1 MIQLLMDGILD
12 CVFTSVP
19 LVRAGFECH
28 HFHTDNLVLAT
39 GYDNIL
45 HADGIRKEELT
56 IKYMMCNFALNDV
69 GEFIRNLF
77 PTHYQ
82 FKFEIDNSTKLIPYL
97 INTTGYSF
105 LPDKMIEQ
113 ELADKKLR
121 TIPLLDFET
130 PKINSYYIGSLRSKE
145 LWTKL
150 LHK

>member
-1 MIQLLMDGILD
+1 
-12 CVFTSVP
+12 
-19 LVRAGFECH
+19 
-28 HFHTDNLVLAT
+28 
-39 GYDNIL
+39 
-45 HADGIRKEELT
+45 
-56 IKYMMCNFALNDV
+56 MMCNFALNDV

-113 ELADKKLR
+113 ELADKKLHDSSSG
-121 TIPLLDFET
+121 LKT